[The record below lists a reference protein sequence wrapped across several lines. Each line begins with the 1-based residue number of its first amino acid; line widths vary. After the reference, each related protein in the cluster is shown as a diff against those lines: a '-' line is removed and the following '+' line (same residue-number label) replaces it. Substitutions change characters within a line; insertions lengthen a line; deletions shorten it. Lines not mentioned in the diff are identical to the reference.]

1 MLLNYNA
8 NPDLQTR
15 DGYTALMLTASST
28 RAWPEVAD
36 ALLKAGA
43 NPNVRG
49 KCSIQYLTLIESQTI
64 NDI

>member
-49 KCSIQYLTLIESQTI
+49 KTHFISIKICDSLPKI
-64 NDI
+64 

>member
-49 KCSIQYLTLIESQTI
+49 KIIFI
-64 NDI
+64 NSHG